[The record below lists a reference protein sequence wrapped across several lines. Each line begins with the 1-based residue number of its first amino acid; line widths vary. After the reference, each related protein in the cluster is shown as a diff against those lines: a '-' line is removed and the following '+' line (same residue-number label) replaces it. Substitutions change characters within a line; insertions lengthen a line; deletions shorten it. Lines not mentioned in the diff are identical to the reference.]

1 MEYRREIDGLRAVA
15 VLPVILFHA
24 GVEIFS
30 GGFVGVDVFFVIS
43 GYLITSIIL
52 KEQQAGTFSIIRFY
66 ERRARRIL
74 PALFL
79 VVIAC
84 LPFAWIWLLP
94 EDLKSF
100 GKSLIAVPTFTSN
113 ILFTREGDYFAP
125 AAELKPLLHTWSL
138 AVEEQFYVFFP
149 VLLILAHKWRKISNG
164 ALIAII
170 GLISLGLA
178 QWGVSTYPKV
188 AFYFL
193 PTRAWELMIGAL
205 IAVYMLRPHAKQAY
219 SNEALSALG
228 LLLILVSVFVYTEET
243 PFPGAYAL
251 VPTIGTG
258 LIILFAQPD
267 TLVGR
272 LLGTKAF
279 VGLGLISYSAYLWHH
294 PLFAFARHRSL
305 DAPSLDLMLGLSAL
319 SIFLAYISWRYVE
332 HPFRDKA
339 KFTQRQ
345 IFIFAG
351 ASSAALILMGII
363 LSSNDGFA
371 NRPATSNMAFSDLD
385 AMLAP
390 NHGLSPS
397 CEHQFTLTEEC
408 STSQSP
414 QMILWGDSYAM
425 HLAPALASSET
436 NVSFRQHT
444 VSSCIPLSGLSIVG
458 NVVSPAR
465 AERCLEQ
472 ATRVLEWL
480 GTQDNVEYVVLA
492 SPFTYIKFDLL
503 TADGEVITHNK
514 EEIVLQHLKETINLI
529 RANGQKPIFVAPPP
543 NTGEDIGRCFT
554 RALMFGADPQ
564 RCNFT
569 SDEISAESQQAYRL
583 MSQMSEHAP
592 FVSLKSLMCLNE
604 GTTEKCEVSMDGVP
618 LYRDEGHL
626 SISGA
631 SYIGKTHDLA
641 GTIVTTADTFWAN
654 K

>member
-24 GVEIFS
+24 GVETFG

-79 VVIAC
+79 VALFCIP
-84 LPFAWIWLLP
+84 LSWMWLLP

-113 ILFTREGDYFAP
+113 ILFARESDYFAP
-125 AAELKPLLHTWSL
+125 VAELKPLLHTWSL

-149 VLLILAHKWRKISNG
+149 ILLILAHKWRKVSAG
-164 ALIAII
+164 VLIAVI
-170 GLISLGLA
+170 GVASLGLA
-178 QWGVSTYPKV
+178 QWGLSTYPKV

-205 IAVYMLRPHAKQAY
+205 IAVYVLRQNAKKVP
-219 SNEALSALG
+219 SNELLSALG
-228 LLLILVSVFVYTEET
+228 LLMILISIFAYTKST
-243 PFPGAYAL
+243 PFPGLYAL

-258 LIILFAQPD
+258 LVILFAQGD
-267 TLVGR
+267 TFVGR
-272 LLGTKAF
+272 LLATRAF

-305 DAPSLDLMLGLSAL
+305 DEPSLELMLGLSVL
-319 SIFLAYISWRYVE
+319 SIFLAFLSWRYVE
-332 HPFRDKA
+332 RPFRDKT

-345 IFIFAG
+345 IFILAG
-351 ASSAALILMGII
+351 ASSAALIVVGAV

-371 NRPATSNMAFSDLD
+371 NRSATETMAFSDLD
-385 AMLAP
+385 VMLAP
-390 NHGLSPS
+390 NHGLSPT
-397 CEHQFTLTEEC
+397 CEHEFTLSEKC

-414 QMILWGDSYAM
+414 RVVLWGDSYAM
-425 HLAPALASSET
+425 HLSPALQSSRT
-436 NVSFRQHT
+436 QMPFRQHT
-444 VSSCIPLSGLSIVG
+444 VSSCIPVNDLSIVG

-465 AERCLEQ
+465 ADLCLRQ
-472 ATRVLEWL
+472 THRVLEWL
-480 GTQDNVEYVVLA
+480 ESQTGVEYVVLA
-492 SPFTYIKFDLL
+492 TPFDYTTFDLM
-503 TADGEVITHNK
+503 TADGDRVEENK
-514 EEIVLQHLKETINLI
+514 EEIVLEYLEDTIEMI

-543 NTGEDIGRCFT
+543 STGDDIGRCFV
-554 RALMFGADPQ
+554 RARLFDADTQ
-564 RCNFT
+564 RCDFT
-569 SDEISAESQQAYRL
+569 PEEMSAASQQAYRL
-583 MSQMSEHAP
+583 MSQMSDHAP
-592 FVSLKSLMCLNE
+592 FVSLKELICKTNGVE
-604 GTTEKCEVSMDGVP
+604 DTCEISTDGLP
-618 LYRDEGHL
+618 IYRDAGHL
-626 SISGA
+626 SITGSA
-631 SYIGKTHDLA
+631 HIGEAHDLM
-641 GTIVTTADTFWAN
+641 GIITSKADAFWAN

>member
-52 KEQQAGTFSIIRFY
+52 KEQQAGTFSIVRFY

-79 VVIAC
+79 VVFAC
-84 LPFAWIWLLP
+84 LPFAWVWLLP

-149 VLLILAHKWRKISNG
+149 ILLILAHKWRKISNG

-228 LLLILVSVFVYTEET
+228 LLLILASVFVYTEET

-258 LIILFAQPD
+258 LIILFAQAD

-351 ASSAALILMGII
+351 ASSAALILIGIT
-363 LSSNDGFA
+363 LSSNEGFA
-371 NRPATSNMAFSDLD
+371 NRPATSNMSFSDLD
-385 AMLAP
+385 VMLAP

-425 HLAPALASSET
+425 HLAPALESSET
-436 NVSFRQHT
+436 HVSFRQHT

-472 ATRVLEWL
+472 AARVLEWL
-480 GTQDNVEYVVLA
+480 RTQDYVEYVVLA

-503 TADGEVITHNK
+503 AADGEVITQNK
-514 EEIVLQHLKETINLI
+514 EEIVLSHLKETINLI
-529 RANGQKPIFVAPPP
+529 RANGQKPVFVAPPP
-543 NTGEDIGRCFT
+543 NTGDNIGRCFT
-554 RALMFGADPQ
+554 RALLFESDPQ
-564 RCNFT
+564 RCNFRP
-569 SDEISAESQQAYRL
+569 DEMSEASQQSYRL

-592 FVSLKSLMCLNE
+592 FVSLKQLMCHGE
-604 GTTEKCEVSMDGVP
+604 GTTEKCEVSIASLP

-626 SISGA
+626 SISGS

>member
-24 GVEIFS
+24 GVELFS

-52 KEQQAGTFSIIRFY
+52 KEQQTGTFSLVRFY

-79 VVIAC
+79 VVFVF

-113 ILFTREGDYFAP
+113 ILFARESDYFAS

-149 VLLILAHKWRKISNG
+149 ILLILAHKWRVVSNG
-164 ALIAII
+164 VLIASI
-170 GLISLGLA
+170 GIVSLSLA
-178 QWGVSTYPKV
+178 QWGVLTYPKI

-205 IAVYMLRPHAKQAY
+205 IAVYVFRPNAKKVA
-219 SNEALSALG
+219 SNETLAALG
-228 LLLILVSVFVYTEET
+228 LVLILISVFAYTETT
-243 PFPGAYAL
+243 PFPGLYAL

-258 LIILFAQPD
+258 LVILFAQAD

-272 LLGTKAF
+272 LLATRAF

-294 PLFAFARHRSL
+294 PLFAFTRHRSL
-305 DAPSLDLMLGLSAL
+305 DAPSLDLMMGLSAL
-319 SIFLAYISWRYVE
+319 SIFMAYISWRFVE
-332 HPFRDKA
+332 RPFRDKA
-339 KFTQRQ
+339 KFTRRQ
-345 IFIFAG
+345 IFILSG
-351 ASSAALILMGII
+351 AASAALILVGIV

-371 NRPATSNMAFSDLD
+371 NRPAADNMAFSDLD
-385 AMLAP
+385 RMLAP
-390 NHGLSPS
+390 NHGLSPA
-397 CEHQFTLTEEC
+397 CEHQFTLTDEC
-408 STSQSP
+408 TTSPSP
-414 QMILWGDSYAM
+414 RMVLWGDSYAM
-425 HLAPALASSET
+425 HLAPALESSQT
-436 NVSFRQHT
+436 NVPFRQHT
-444 VSSCIPLSGLSIVG
+444 VSSCIPVGGLSIVG

-465 AERCLEQ
+465 AERCLAQ
-472 ATRVLEWL
+472 ASQVLDWL
-480 GTQDNVEYVVLA
+480 ATQNTVEYVVLA
-492 SPFTYIKFDLL
+492 SPFAYIKFDLQA
-503 TADGEVITHNK
+503 ADGDVITEDK
-514 EEIVLQHLKETINLI
+514 EKIVLDHLKATINLI

-543 NTGEDIGRCFT
+543 NTGADIGRCFT
-554 RALMFGADPQ
+554 RALLFAADPQ
-564 RCNFT
+564 RCDFT
-569 SDEISAESQQAYRL
+569 PDEMSAESQQAYRL

-592 FVSLKSLMCLNE
+592 FISLKNLICLNE
-604 GTTEKCEVSMDGVP
+604 GSTEKCKVSVDGLP
-618 LYRDEGHL
+618 LYRDDGHL
-626 SISGA
+626 SINGS
-631 SYIGKTHDLA
+631 SYIGETNDLT
-641 GTIVTTADTFWAN
+641 GLITTTADAFWAS